1 MRYTQKRNKRFDK
14 FKHRKV
20 KAADDFKAQ
29 LEDAW
34 HLLTKRKKLGRKE
47 IIIKTTD
54 LEKEAHQ

>member
-1 MRYTQKRNKRFDK
+1 MGYTQKRNKRFDK

-34 HLLTKRKKLGRKE
+34 HLLAKRRKIGRKE
-47 IIIKTTD
+47 IIIKTD
-54 LEKEAHQ
+54 IDEEICK